1 MTSET
6 GKARIDW
13 RRAVAGGVLA
23 VGLMSGFGVST
34 AFAQPA
40 APTETE
46 TPTAQ
51 DTRQPGE
58 SCTGEDCAKPVAGE
72 PETRA
77 PGESC
82 TGEDCAKPVAGE
94 AEVPGGRQANM
105 TADEALMIIY
115 NEYNMGE
122 GGGQLSR
129 LIDDVMNLRAQGFK
143 ASNANKLAIQDALD
157 HRPNQAPLI
166 EALKATLQYQR
177 KLQAQQQ
184 MAAAQQQQQQ
194 QQQVPGANL
203 PVAPGG

>member
-1 MTSET
+1 M
-6 GKARIDW
+6 
-13 RRAVAGGVLA
+13 
-23 VGLMSGFGVST
+23 
-34 AFAQPA
+34 
-40 APTETE
+40 
-46 TPTAQ
+46 
-51 DTRQPGE
+51 
-58 SCTGEDCAKPVAGE
+58 
-72 PETRA
+72 
-77 PGESC
+77 
-82 TGEDCAKPVAGE
+82 AGE

-203 PVAPGG
+203 PVSPGG